1 MNISSMAGGFL
12 NSSIITEMRQ
22 KMFAKVDGNSDGG
35 IDKAE
40 MKSFGARMGLDE
52 SQIDDQFAKFDT
64 DGSGAIDAK
73 EHEAVFEQIT
83 EKLRGAF
90 GPGGPQSGST
100 DSAKDTN
107 DVLMDMMDKIREHS
121 QKHQDGGGVLQ
132 QFLSQLQQQSTSYNP
147 SGSKE
152 SSLLPSFFSAAA

>member
-1 MNISSMAGGFL
+1 MNISSMAGGFPD
-12 NSSIITEMRQ
+12 SSMITEMRQ
-22 KMFAKVDGNSDGG
+22 RMFAKVDGNSDGG
-35 IDKAE
+35 ITQAE
-40 MKSFGARMGLDE
+40 MKSFGAQMGLDE

-64 DGSGAIDAK
+64 DGNGAIDAK

-90 GPGGPQSGST
+90 GQGGPQSASS
-100 DSAKDTN
+100 DSSKDTN

-121 QKHQDGGGVLQ
+121 QKQQDGGNVLQ
-132 QFLSQLQQQSTSYNP
+132 QFLSQLRQQSTSYDP

-152 SSLLPSFFSAAA
+152 SSSLPSFFSAAA